1 MVKKQVGK
9 DLGTILSIS
18 FIFAVLYVVFGNA
31 IMKYGRD
38 SNNLLIL
45 RFLPVVVIQ
54 FRMAGL
60 GLIAC
65 KTKKQ
70 RKF

>member
-1 MVKKQVGK
+1 
-9 DLGTILSIS
+9 
-18 FIFAVLYVVFGNA
+18 
-31 IMKYGRD
+31 MKYGRD

-45 RFLPVVVIQ
+45 RFFPVVVIQ